1 MTKRRHALQ
10 DLTWVEFAE
19 RLKGDKPVILLPLG
33 SQEEQGPHAP
43 MGDYVV
49 AEQIALAAAERVDA
63 VCAPVMPFGYAEFF
77 RGMAGGIQLR
87 SETFSRVLE
96 DMITSFLDHDIAHIV
111 ICNGHSTNA
120 PLIADVTHKIRRQH
134 GVIVP
139 SLNLW
144 RLMPDSVWTDIHGAN
159 ATKVRGHGADPL
171 TSVAMHLTPDLMRPD
186 LWQGAERKTAF
197 DLPITS
203 QFSGLQFQGATID
216 VPLDVTQVAPD
227 GVGSGD
233 ATLSTA
239 AAGAAMTEWLTAC
252 VANFLIHFKTCNPRQ
267 PNGQANG

>member
-19 RLKGDKPVILLPLG
+19 RLKTDRPVILLPLG

-49 AEQIALAAAERVDA
+49 AEHIALAAAERADA
-63 VCAPVMPFGYAEFF
+63 ICAPVLPFGYAEFF

-87 SETFSRVLE
+87 ADTFSRVLE
-96 DMITSFLDHDIAHIV
+96 DMLTAFLDHDIVHIV

-120 PLIADVTHKIRRQH
+120 PLIADVTHKIRRQW
-134 GVIVP
+134 GVVVP
-139 SLNLW
+139 NLNLW
-144 RLMPDSVWTDIHGAN
+144 RLMPDAVWQDIHGAN
-159 ATKVRGHGADPL
+159 AAKARGHGADPL

-186 LWQGAERKTAF
+186 LLGTADRKTAF
-197 DLPITS
+197 GLPITG
-203 QFSGLQFQGATID
+203 QFSNLLFQGSQID

-227 GVGSGD
+227 GVGGGD
-233 ATLSTA
+233 ARLSTA
-239 AAGAAMTEWLTAC
+239 AAGAAMTEWLTAY
-252 VANFLIHFKTCNPRQ
+252 VAEFLTHFKSCDPKT
-267 PNGQANG
+267 PNG